1 MPQLLKPVYA
11 RTHALQQEKPPQRE
25 DHAQKRE
32 SSLHLL
38 QLEKALANDK
48 DSAQPKTNTIL

>member
-1 MPQLLKPVYA
+1 MPQLLKPVHA

-25 DHAQKRE
+25 DHAQQLE

-38 QLEKALANDK
+38 QLEKAHANDK
-48 DSAQPKTNTIL
+48 DPHSQK

>member
-1 MPQLLKPVYA
+1 MPQLLKPVHA

-25 DHAQKRE
+25 DHAQQLE

-38 QLEKALANDK
+38 QLEKAHANDK
-48 DSAQPKTNTIL
+48 DPHRQT